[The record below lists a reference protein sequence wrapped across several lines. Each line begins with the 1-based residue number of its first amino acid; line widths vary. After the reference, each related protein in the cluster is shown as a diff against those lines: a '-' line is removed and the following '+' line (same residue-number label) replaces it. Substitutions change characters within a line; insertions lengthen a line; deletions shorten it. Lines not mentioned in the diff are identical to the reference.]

1 MQILM
6 FIGILAIAYLIGSL
20 PMGLYIVKVVSG
32 KDIRRVQSGRTGG
45 TNAMRAAG
53 LWAGLATAT
62 LDILKGASGVWIANA
77 LMPGNTLIAIM
88 APILSIIGHNYSI
101 FLTERDENGKLRL
114 RGGAGGGPAAG
125 GAMGLWP
132 PILLIIIPVG
142 ALILF
147 GIGYASLT
155 TISIPLIAMIVFSI
169 RAAKGLSPWVYVLYG
184 FIAEIILIWSLRP
197 NIKRLLNGTER
208 VVGWRARH
216 SKKQKENMPNK
227 SQVRF

>member
-32 KDIRRVQSGRTGG
+32 KDIRLVQSGRTGG

-53 LWAGLATAT
+53 FWAGLATAI
-62 LDILKGASGVWIANA
+62 LDIIKGASGVWIANA

-125 GAMGLWP
+125 GALGLWP
-132 PILLIIIPVG
+132 PTLLIIIPVG

-169 RAAKGLSPWVYVLYG
+169 RAAKGLSPWIYVLYG
-184 FIAEIILIWSLRP
+184 FIAEIILVWSLRP

-216 SKKQKENMPNK
+216 SKKLKENMPNK